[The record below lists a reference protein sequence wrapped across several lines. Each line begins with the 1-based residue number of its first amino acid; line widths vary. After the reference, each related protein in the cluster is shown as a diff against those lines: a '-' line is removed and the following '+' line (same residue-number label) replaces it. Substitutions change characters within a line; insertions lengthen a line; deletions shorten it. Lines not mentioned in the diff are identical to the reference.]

1 MNFIFAFFV
10 LTVASFNANAAILM
24 SGSSTVY
31 PFATVLAEEFSY
43 KTNIQTPI
51 VEAVGTGG
59 GFSAF
64 CNGNGVNSPDVV
76 NASRPI
82 KKSEQVQCMK
92 NKVAYTPVIIGLDAI
107 IIAMHSN
114 NKRLE
119 LIQSLT
125 DEEIFKAFAREVV
138 IDGKIV
144 KNPYEK
150 WNQINPS
157 LPDTEIIIY
166 GPPSTSGTRDSLT
179 QISLVQYCSKIPEFK
194 AKYKEKLEQGC
205 SLIRNDGKFIESGE
219 NDTFVVHKISLR
231 KGAIGIFGYSHYM
244 ENKTKLHAVKVNNI
258 NPSNYTIST
267 GQYKIAR
274 PLFLYF
280 KNQSLQNNDDLKKFL
295 KEVKSSD
302 AIGFGGYLESY
313 HLIPLDKQFLASH
326 KLNEI
331 DGNLTSLNDV

>member
-1 MNFIFAFFV
+1 MNFVITIFAFI
-10 LTVASFNANAAILM
+10 ASVHCSAAILM

-31 PFATVLAEEFSY
+31 PFATVLAEEFAY
-43 KTNIQTPI
+43 KTNIKAPI

-64 CNGNGVNSPDVV
+64 CNGNGTNSPDIV

-82 KKSEQVQCMK
+82 KESEQVRCMK
-92 NKVAYTPVIIGLDAI
+92 KNVSYMSIPIGLDAI

-114 NKRLE
+114 NQSSD
-119 LIQSLT
+119 LIRSLS

-138 IDGKIV
+138 IDNKIV

-150 WNQINPS
+150 WSQINPL
-157 LPDTEIIIY
+157 LPDIAIIIY
-166 GPPSTSGTRDSLT
+166 GPPSTSGTRDSFT
-179 QISLVQYCSKIPEFK
+179 HIALVQYCSKLPEFK
-194 AKYKEKLEQGC
+194 AKYGSKIEQGC
-205 SLIRNDGKFIESGE
+205 ALIRNDGKFIESGE

-244 ENKTKLHAVKVNNI
+244 ENKTALHAVKVNSV
-258 NPSNYTIST
+258 NPSNYSIST

-280 KNQSLQNNDDLKKFL
+280 KNHSLQNNEDLRKFL

-313 HLIPLDKQFLASH
+313 HLIPLDKQFLANH

-331 DGNLTSLNDV
+331 DSNLTSLNDV